1 VSTGFEGHLEDYLGL
16 RRAMGHHLA
25 RHEQLI
31 RAFLIEHE
39 RLGGTTITTEGAL
52 AWATRPQG
60 TSARWHASR
69 LNVVRDF
76 ARYLHARDPAL
87 AELIPM
93 GLVRARVTR
102 GVPYIYSPSQ
112 ISELMATARSII
124 GGLRGE
130 TLRCVIGLMATTG
143 LRVSECVALNN
154 ADVNLV
160 EGVLSVTG
168 KRANLRLVP
177 LHPTTTEALRGYRHL
192 TLTRAGSEKTD
203 AFFHTTLA
211 TRPHPSAL
219 QKAFRQVTT
228 HLEYSARPGGSLPR
242 LHDLRHAFATSTLV
256 RAHRDG
262 RDVEREVALLAT
274 YLGHVSPVST
284 YWYLSAVPELLEL
297 AAERVALVAPGRLLP

>member
-1 VSTGFEGHLEDYLGL
+1 VSAVFEEYLADYLRL
-16 RRAMGHHLA
+16 RRIMGHRLA
-25 RHEQLI
+25 RHEELI
-31 RAFLIEHE
+31 RAFLVEHE
-39 RLGGTTITTEGAL
+39 GAGGTSVTTGAAL
-52 AWATRPQG
+52 TFATRPQG

-76 ARYLHARDPAL
+76 ARYVHAQDPAL
-87 AELIPM
+87 AELIPP
-93 GLVRARVTR
+93 GLIRARVTR

-112 ISELMATARSII
+112 ISELMATARSLI

-143 LRVSECVALNN
+143 LRVSECVALDN
-154 ADVNLV
+154 ADVDLV
-160 EGVLSVTG
+160 EGVLRVTG

-177 LHPTTTEALRGYRHL
+177 LHPTTTEALRRYRHTTL
-192 TLTRAGSEKTD
+192 TLAGSDKTD
-203 AFFHTTLA
+203 AFFRTTLA

-219 QKAFRQVTT
+219 QQGFRRVST
-228 HLEYSARPGGSLPR
+228 HLGYSARPGGSLPR

-256 RAHRDG
+256 RAHREG

-284 YWYLSAVPELLEL
+284 YWYLTAVPELLEL
-297 AAERVALVAPGRLLP
+297 AAKRVAVMAPGRLLP